1 VRHVGV
7 DYKNVDNIVDNSNP
21 ENTGGFSLG
30 PQSHN
35 SRQATPTGTPMDFD
49 FTQITA
55 QDRYRLLTN
64 FVGPRPIAL
73 VSTLSETGQDNA
85 APMSFFNVFSH
96 DPAIVILGIQ
106 TKADGQ
112 EKDTVRNIRR
122 SGEFVVNM
130 VDMAIA
136 DAMLICGLAVDPDVD
151 EISLAGLTATS
162 GDQVAA
168 RRVKESPC
176 AMECRVERLIDY
188 DRRVIVLGEVVHMH
202 VRRDCLDEAGRY
214 VDPDR
219 YQPIARLHGDNYIT
233 SDRQFVMPSPDL
245 ASVQDRLKVRA

>member
-1 VRHVGV
+1 
-7 DYKNVDNIVDNSNP
+7 
-21 ENTGGFSLG
+21 
-30 PQSHN
+30 
-35 SRQATPTGTPMDFD
+35 MDFD

-73 VSTLSETGQDNA
+73 VSTVSEGGHDNA

-136 DAMLICGLAVDPDVD
+136 DAMLVCGLAVAADVD
-151 EISLAGLTATS
+151 EISLAGLTSAPC
-162 GDQVAA
+162 DQVAA

-202 VRRDCLDEAGRY
+202 VRRDCLDAEGRY
-214 VDPDR
+214 VAPDR

-233 SDRQFVMPSPDL
+233 SDRQFVMPSPGL
-245 ASVQDRLKVRA
+245 ESVQARLKVGV

>member
-1 VRHVGV
+1 M
-7 DYKNVDNIVDNSNP
+7 DY
-21 ENTGGFSLG
+21 
-30 PQSHN
+30 
-35 SRQATPTGTPMDFD
+35 D

-73 VSTLSETGQDNA
+73 VSTVSEGGQNNA

-122 SGEFVVNM
+122 NGEFVVNM

-136 DAMLICGLAVDPDVD
+136 DAMLVCGLAVDPDVD
-151 EISLAGLTATS
+151 EISMAGLTAVAC
-162 GDQVAA
+162 DQVTA
-168 RRVKESPC
+168 RRVQESPC

-202 VRRDCLDEAGRY
+202 VRRDCLDAEGRY
-214 VDPDR
+214 VDPNR

-233 SDRQFVMPSPDL
+233 SDRQIVMPSPSL
-245 ASVQDRLKVRA
+245 ESLLHRLKVGV